1 MPEPADQSSARVKAS
16 ARAVAMASIQYTDR
30 PQARFEVSPAYSILV
45 SAQRAGLPLRHDCGG
60 KALCGTCRVR
70 VISGTTSPMT
80 ERERLR
86 LEAVGAGP
94 GERLACQ
101 TRAGSDLELQA
112 VLPLDRSVQ
121 PT

>member
-1 MPEPADQSSARVKAS
+1 M
-16 ARAVAMASIQYTDR
+16 ARATLWYADR
-30 PQARFEVSPAYSILV
+30 PQAVFDVSPVLSILV

-70 VISGTTSPMT
+70 VISGTTSPMA

-86 LEAVGAGP
+86 LEAVGAGHDQ
-94 GERLACQ
+94 RLACQ

-112 VLPLDRSVQ
+112 VLPLDRSNELR
-121 PT
+121 